1 MPRTLIKTIQKLE
14 ALGIDSALP
23 SLPKIV
29 VAGDQSHGK
38 SSVIEAICD
47 ISLPRSSG
55 TCTRCPFELVTTTSD
70 GEWSCKVSL
79 VSKYAYSTAPN
90 TPTWPKLI
98 TPEIKVFDMV
108 TDQCDLE
115 RVLRLAQIAVLS
127 PHKDPN
133 GIRKANNMEQQ
144 PDVSF
149 SPNIIRLEIA
159 SPKLPELSL

>member
-1 MPRTLIKTIQKLE
+1 
-14 ALGIDSALP
+14 
-23 SLPKIV
+23 
-29 VAGDQSHGK
+29 
-38 SSVIEAICD
+38 
-47 ISLPRSSG
+47 
-55 TCTRCPFELVTTTSD
+55 
-70 GEWSCKVSL
+70 
-79 VSKYAYSTAPN
+79 
-90 TPTWPKLI
+90 
-98 TPEIKVFDMV
+98 MV